1 VPDATDPIAVL
12 LLAVIQGVAEFL
24 PISSS
29 GHLVLGRELMG
40 VPDMSLA
47 FDVALHVGTLAAVL
61 VAYRTDVRQLLG
73 DALQGRFAMAIWLVV
88 ATIPIGIV
96 GMALKDVIDEHL
108 RSAQAVGGCLL
119 FTAVLLLVA
128 EVVRARR
135 AGVQQVA
142 ASDVDL
148 PEREPSLRDAVIIG
162 CAQVL
167 ALAPGVS
174 RSGTTIAAAMLLGYE
189 GKQAARLSF
198 LMSIPAIIGA
208 AVVALPDAMKSGF
221 QEGSA
226 GLIAGA
232 VILSALVG
240 FASLRAL
247 VLTLSKGS
255 FRWFAGYCAIMGLA
269 AIFFM

>member
-1 VPDATDPIAVL
+1 MPEASDPIAVL

-29 GHLVLGRELMG
+29 GHLVLGRHLMD
-40 VPDMSLA
+40 VPDMSMA

-61 VAYRTDVRQLLG
+61 VAYRKDVRKLLG
-73 DALQGRFAMAIWLVV
+73 DVFTGNLKMAIWLVV
-88 ATIPIGIV
+88 ATIPVGIA
-96 GMALKDVIDEHL
+96 GLTLKDYIEEHL

-119 FTAVLLLVA
+119 FTAVILIVA
-128 EVVRARR
+128 EISRTRR
-135 AGVQQVA
+135 AGASPVA
-142 ASDVDL
+142 PSEG
-148 PEREPSLRDAVIIG
+148 PEREPSLRHAVIIG

-174 RSGTTIAAAMLLGYE
+174 RSGTTIAAAMLLGYD

-198 LMSIPAIIGA
+198 LMSIPAISGA
-208 AVVALPDAMKSGF
+208 AIVALPDAMESGF

-232 VILSALVG
+232 VILAALVG
-240 FASLRAL
+240 FASLKAL

-255 FRWFAGYCAIMGLA
+255 FRWFAGYCAIVGVT
-269 AIFFM
+269 AIFFL